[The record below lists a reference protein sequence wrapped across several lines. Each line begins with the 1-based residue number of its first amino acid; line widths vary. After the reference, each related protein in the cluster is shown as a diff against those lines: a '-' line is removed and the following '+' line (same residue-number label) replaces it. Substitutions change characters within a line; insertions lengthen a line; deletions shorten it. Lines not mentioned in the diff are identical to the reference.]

1 MKFIYRYGFVLKL
14 LCLLLL
20 NSLYKNQEMHITRIL
35 DISKYLKE
43 TLLFLKYTIKGFFF
57 FYPNGVE

>member
-43 TLLFLKYTIKGFFF
+43 TLLFLKYTIKSFFF
-57 FYPNGVE
+57 FIRME